1 RGEAALRLAAAR
13 VAMPRD
19 IAALVET
26 NREALGGV
34 FLAAERPPARLRARP
49 AEVVRA
55 LAVAGLAS
63 DADLRPGRGEA
74 VVRRLVVL
82 DDPGRVALGA
92 HEVPVLIQSGPVQHV
107 VVLDLLVPVGMEPAL
122 AALLF
127 RARVP
132 GDREHLQAA
141 VGKFDEILL
150 QRIDAEGVFDLE
162 RRELAVRPVGLDQEL
177 AVAAEKAGTHAVV

>member
-1 RGEAALRLAAAR
+1 EAALRIAAAR
-13 VAMPRD
+13 IAMPRD
-19 IAALVET
+19 VAALVET

-49 AEVVRA
+49 REVVRA

-63 DADLRPGRGEA
+63 HAGLRPRRGA
-74 VVRRLVVL
+74 AGARRVVIL
-82 DDPGRVALGA
+82 DDPGRMALGA
-92 HEVPVLIQSGPVQHV
+92 HEVPVLIQSRPMQHV
-107 VVLDLLVPVGMEPAL
+107 VVLDLLVRVEMEPAL

-132 GDREHLQAA
+132 GDRERLQAA

-150 QRIDAEGVFDLE
+150 QRIDPEGV
-162 RRELAVRPVGLDQEL
+162 
-177 AVAAEKAGTHAVV
+177 